1 MLQVARAVRLN
12 WQQIGLYLGF
22 EMADLA
28 EYELKEPKNLHER
41 LLLLLEDWKNREE
54 QPTVGAL
61 ISACTKAKVGGKAK
75 RVLNVVEE
83 K

>member
-1 MLQVARAVRLN
+1 MFQVAQAVRLK
-12 WQQIGLYLGF
+12 WRQVGRCLGF

-28 EYELKEPKNLHER
+28 EYKEKEPESLHER
-41 LLLLLEDWKNREE
+41 LLLLLEDWKNREQ

-75 RVLNVVEE
+75 RVLKVVEE
-83 K
+83 H